1 MKRFK
6 SYLEE
11 QLQFTVLTHSDLT
24 KYLKKGNSAR
34 LDTFLDKIKNKK
46 EFLTT
51 KGEVIIKDKVP
62 DREEFSKPGFK
73 FKFNTTKGNIQYPG
87 EFLKT
92 PEFGGKGKGFGT
104 AAEDRYLASFRTEL
118 ERVMDEQE
126 DGALDMLVGGRK
138 VVVSGVGQPKG
149 TPKADFFLLDDMGE
163 EVAWLSHKAGSKSN
177 DFQQYG
183 GLTPRGTKGVFE
195 RSKQVNSFIDKLKEL
210 YPEGMKSGDSVKRDI
225 DLNGDGKDKLDF
237 TYIQDLIEGI
247 SLCCENSKAINE
259 TFNLTYG
266 ESRSIQD
273 LLKIL
278 QSEFDGLKITFKE
291 REKFMPER
299 GTLNISKAK
308 SLLKYSPKF
317 PIVSGFLNYINW
329 YKNFW
334 KKINI

>member
-73 FKFNTTKGNIQYPG
+73 FTFNTTGGNVQYPG
-87 EFLKT
+87 DFLKT

-104 AAEDRYLASFRTEL
+104 AAEDRYLASFRNEL
-118 ERVMDEQE
+118 EKVMENEE
-126 DGALDMLVGGRK
+126 DGALDMLIGGRK
-138 VVVSGVGQPKG
+138 VLVSGVGQPKG

-163 EVAWLSHKAGSKSN
+163 QVAWISHKAGSKSN

-183 GLTPRGTKGVFE
+183 GLTSKGTKGVFD
-195 RSKQVNSFIDKLKEL
+195 RSKQVNAFIDKLKEL
-210 YPEGMKSGDSVKRDI
+210 FPDGMKSGDSVKRDI
-225 DLNGDGKDKLDF
+225 QLNGDGKDIVLKSIYGIDYGGKPGLNNIDEFHQGTMKLKKNGKYW
-237 TYIQDLIEGI
+237 TIKSNHQA
-247 SLCCENSKAINE
+247 ENGFIPKDDYKAIFYARYSSDMNHFGIKSCRAGIF
-259 TFNLTYG
+259 TST
-266 ESRSIQD
+266 RPA
-273 LLKIL
+273 K
-278 QSEFDGLKITFKE
+278 KT
-291 REKFMPER
+291 KF
-299 GTLNISKAK
+299 
-308 SLLKYSPKF
+308 
-317 PIVSGFLNYINW
+317 V
-329 YKNFW
+329 
-334 KKINI
+334 

>member
-11 QLQFTVLTHSDLT
+11 QLQFTILTHSDLT
-24 KYLKKGNSAR
+24 KYVKKGNSER
-34 LDTFLDKIKNKK
+34 LDTFIDKIKNKK

-51 KGEVIIKDKVP
+51 KGEVVIKDKAP
-62 DREEFSKPGFK
+62 DREEFLKPGFK

-126 DGALDMLVGGRK
+126 DGALDMLIGGRK

-183 GLTPRGTKGVFE
+183 GLTPRGTKGAFE

-225 DLNGDGKDKLDF
+225 DLNGDGKDIVRKSIYGIDYGGKPGLNNIDEFHQGEMKLSKKGKF
-237 TYIQDLIEGI
+237 WTIKSNHQA
-247 SLCCENSKAINE
+247 ENGFVPRDDYKAIFYARYSSDMNH
-259 TFNLTYG
+259 FG
-266 ESRSIQD
+266 IQSCRAGIFTSTRPA
-273 LLKIL
+273 KKT
-278 QSEFDGLKITFKE
+278 EF
-291 REKFMPER
+291 
-299 GTLNISKAK
+299 
-308 SLLKYSPKF
+308 
-317 PIVSGFLNYINW
+317 V
-329 YKNFW
+329 
-334 KKINI
+334 